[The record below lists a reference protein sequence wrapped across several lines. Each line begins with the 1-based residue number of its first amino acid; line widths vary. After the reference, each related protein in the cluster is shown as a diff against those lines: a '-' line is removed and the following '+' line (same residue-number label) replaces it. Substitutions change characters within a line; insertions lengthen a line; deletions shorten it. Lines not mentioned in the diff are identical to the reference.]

1 MVFFHPW
8 LPWCRL
14 SAPQLLQRL
23 VIPGAGAGWLEETAG
38 VRVSSAGAAI
48 QTDVWSSLS
57 RRCCG
62 QSARAPL
69 LGNSFTLTCS
79 QQQHKVV
86 CVLAATVA
94 VPIAMSSKT
103 PDRTWLAE
111 RDASK
116 RVKKKKRNEKKAERE
131 WRMRRSCC
139 VVAIAI
145 FSAASAVFHLASHPP
160 SAVPHS
166 VNRRFKH
173 PSCLPSASVR
183 DRHAAVLLREGQ
195 VR

>member
-1 MVFFHPW
+1 MLFFFFCFSLRFCASSPKAKTLTPRNLRAPWTVCPVNVVFFHPW

-79 QQQHKVV
+79 QQQHKVA

-116 RVKKKKRNEKKAERE
+116 RVKKKKRKEKKAERE
-131 WRMRRSCC
+131 
-139 VVAIAI
+139 
-145 FSAASAVFHLASHPP
+145 
-160 SAVPHS
+160 
-166 VNRRFKH
+166 
-173 PSCLPSASVR
+173 
-183 DRHAAVLLREGQ
+183 
-195 VR
+195 